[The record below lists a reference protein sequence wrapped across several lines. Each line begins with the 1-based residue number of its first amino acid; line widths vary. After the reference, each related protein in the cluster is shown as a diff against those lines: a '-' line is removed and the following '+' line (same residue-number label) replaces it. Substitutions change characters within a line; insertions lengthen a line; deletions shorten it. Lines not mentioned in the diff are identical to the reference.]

1 MLNSIRTNLNTLEYM
16 IFFWQSVL
24 DREKVGEYY
33 LTEIASQPEMQ
44 ILYSE
49 EFTEESVRKS
59 LSAITNRE
67 VLSDALPTE
76 RQFWN
81 NNMWIVED
89 SEMFSLMIAPI
100 KSLSLESLKDKLN
113 AMANIPHDT
122 VEVIFI
128 PALKDECYFEG
139 NKIYINFFKVSVDM
153 IMGTGDVTIS
163 GKTLEDYIV
172 AKVMEME
179 GVSGK

>member
-33 LTEIASQPEMQ
+33 LTEIAGQPEMQ
-44 ILYSE
+44 ILYNE
-49 EFTEESVRKS
+49 EFTEESVRKA

-67 VLSDALPTE
+67 ILSDALPSE

-89 SEMFSLMIAPI
+89 REMFGLMIAPI
-100 KSLSLESLKDKLN
+100 KSLSLEILKDKLN
-113 AMANIPHDT
+113 AMADIPYET
-122 VEVIFI
+122 IEVIFI
-128 PALKDECYFEG
+128 PALKDECYFEAG
-139 NKIYINFFKVSVDM
+139 KLYINFFKVSVDM

-163 GKTLEDYIV
+163 GKSLEDYIV
-172 AKVMEME
+172 SKVMEME
-179 GVSGK
+179 GVNAK

>member
-44 ILYSE
+44 ILYNE
-49 EFTEESVRKS
+49 EFNEECVRKA

-67 VLSDALPTE
+67 ILSDALPTE

-89 SEMFSLMIAPI
+89 REMFGLMIAPI
-100 KSLSLESLKDKLN
+100 KSLSLDSLKDKLN
-113 AMANIPHDT
+113 GMADIPHDM

-128 PALKDECYFEG
+128 PALKEECYFDG

-153 IMGTGDVTIS
+153 VMGTGDVTIS
-163 GKTLEDYIV
+163 GRTLEDYIV
-172 AKVMEME
+172 SKVMEMD

>member
-33 LTEIASQPEMQ
+33 LTEIAAQPEMK
-44 ILYSE
+44 ILYNE
-49 EFTEESVRKS
+49 EFNEESVRKS

-67 VLSDALPTE
+67 ILSDALPTE

-100 KSLSLESLKDKLN
+100 KSLSLDSLKDKLN
-113 AMANIPHDT
+113 AMADIAHDNI
-122 VEVIFI
+122 EVIFI
-128 PALKDECYFEG
+128 PALKEEFYFEA
-139 NKIYINFFKVSVDM
+139 NKLYINFFKVSVDM
-153 IMGTGDVTIS
+153 ITGTGDVTIS
-163 GKTLEDYIV
+163 GESIEDYIV
-172 AKVMEME
+172 SKIMEME
-179 GVSGK
+179 GVSAK